1 MRQRADLIIRNATI
15 LTVDP
20 ERRVILDGT
29 IVVVKD
35 RIKDIGKT
43 SELDGKYE
51 AERTID
57 AAEKLVMPGLINTH
71 LHFYHQM
78 HKGLTPEDLGGWGWS
93 NWVHGKIATILD
105 ADDEIAG
112 GLSVLI
118 ETLRSGTTTIL
129 EAGSYNPEAVIEG
142 VAGIGMRMIIG
153 RRVFDKVPAAAFG
166 QRALVQDTDTCLR
179 LNEAFVRQYRSGLA
193 DGRVV
198 PHVCIV
204 GSGRC
209 SDSLIVESKKMADR
223 YDTLFNMHFA
233 RSTEEVEECV
243 ERTGRRPIENLHHLN
258 VLDRNVVL
266 VHMLQVNDA
275 EMRLLRET
283 GATAVYCPST
293 SLKLVY
299 GMARS
304 GRFPEMIDA
313 GVNVSLGTDA
323 GDCANY
329 QDMIRV
335 MYLGAV
341 LFKDLRFDPKVL
353 GAEAAIEMATIRG
366 ARALGMEKEIG
377 SLEVGKKAD
386 IIIVD
391 MTGAD
396 WIPRYN
402 PIQNLVYSA
411 SGNSVETAIIDG
423 RMVME
428 GREIKTLDEAKV
440 LRRCQELSKR
450 VLGKSGVTAIHT
462 HWKVM

>member
-1 MRQRADLIIRNATI
+1 
-15 LTVDP
+15 
-20 ERRVILDGT
+20 
-29 IVVVKD
+29 
-35 RIKDIGKT
+35 
-43 SELDGKYE
+43 
-51 AERTID
+51 
-57 AAEKLVMPGLINTH
+57 
-71 LHFYHQM
+71 
-78 HKGLTPEDLGGWGWS
+78 
-93 NWVHGKIATILD
+93 
-105 ADDEIAG
+105 
-112 GLSVLI
+112 
-118 ETLRSGTTTIL
+118 
-129 EAGSYNPEAVIEG
+129 
-142 VAGIGMRMIIG
+142 
-153 RRVFDKVPAAAFG
+153 
-166 QRALVQDTDTCLR
+166 
-179 LNEAFVRQYRSGLA
+179 
-193 DGRVV
+193 
-198 PHVCIV
+198 
-204 GSGRC
+204 
-209 SDSLIVESKKMADR
+209 LIVESKKMADR

-243 ERTGRRPIENLHHLN
+243 ARTGRRPVENLHHLN

-275 EMRLLRET
+275 EMKLLSET

-299 GMARS
+299 GMPRS
-304 GRFPEMIDA
+304 GRFPEMLDA

-341 LFKDLRFDPKVL
+341 LFKDLRFDPKVM

-411 SGNSVETAIIDG
+411 AGNSVETVIIDG

-428 GREIKTLDEAKV
+428 GREIKGAPQVPGTQQEDSGQERRYGNSYTLESDLTCRKRLSVPGRRRPSIDHCCEVARTCP
-440 LRRCQELSKR
+440 LRAIDSASRRQREFTSGFLVSGLTR
-450 VLGKSGVTAIHT
+450 AVRWGAHRHHRQPAHIPVGSAAAGYHERRANTQALGPAAACDRETADG
-462 HWKVM
+462 